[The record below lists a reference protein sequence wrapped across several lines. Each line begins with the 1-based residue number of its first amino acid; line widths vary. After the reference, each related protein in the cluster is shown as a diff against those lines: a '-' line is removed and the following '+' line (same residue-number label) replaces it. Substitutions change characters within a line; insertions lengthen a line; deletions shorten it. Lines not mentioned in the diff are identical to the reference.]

1 MKTLLAAAGATTFFA
16 GLIGLIVEYNHMEDL
31 KNLVCPE
38 CGDGVFVATI
48 SEPGMVMCRDMGH
61 WVGYPS
67 DCKRLT
73 IRAADA
79 IEPRRSR
86 KPLKLSK
93 KPPRL

>member
-1 MKTLLAAAGATTFFA
+1 
-16 GLIGLIVEYNHMEDL
+16 MEDL

-73 IRAADA
+73 IRAPVPPKQTCPFCKRDFN
-79 IEPRRSR
+79 II
-86 KPLKLSK
+86 K
-93 KPPRL
+93 KDLPKFWCPDNSDGQA